1 MLFSKFKSN
10 SILEF
15 ILVSFLIGIF
25 SYLIAILFS
34 YPYYS
39 IGSVGENSAYDGEPD
54 YFANIISTLIN
65 GHSMDFLHPGV
76 PINQLS
82 AFMINLFSS
91 TLTVEQIIEISRAI
105 IIFFNC
111 MMIYIGSRL
120 FLQQHLILTILLIG
134 ILIAYPAGFILIDNL
149 SPNSILF
156 GLSVL
161 LTAIGTKL
169 EYKITSY
176 HLLYGFLLGL
186 AISIKYISLI
196 IALPLFVSLIFDSN
210 MINLRVTK
218 AIKTI
223 FFIVL
228 ISFLSF
234 MILAWPILPVTPY
247 ILTHHEFI
255 SPDLTKVF
263 QNSNYILILFFL
275 VLPSFFILAKGFKV
289 IINKGIKDSY
299 HLTCIALIFLVLVV
313 SALKLTQDI
322 TLISL
327 GHSLRNF
334 LPILGMI
341 VLFVPYIL
349 NILPTSKRYIHIFSA
364 IFFISMVFFKINF
377 NNQSDYAASLEQ
389 KNFSLFIEQYNDY
402 DFLAFYPP
410 SAFIST
416 ELFVAWA
423 DYRYGDSRVV
433 FSDQKALFR
442 STPMQKKIRIINS
455 RKFDLMPPN
464 NKPSYRYF
472 DAISKSKF
480 FSKTQKQVALN
491 QMNLLSPK
499 SLCTSLFDGFNVTKR
514 SILFFPQSL
523 GSYIENDNLINIDVA
538 KSFVSELKNELYN
551 SCKIDSEISES
562 SYKDQIFYVLAI
574 SPSYS
579 S

>member
-15 ILVSFLIGIF
+15 LLVSSFIGIF

-39 IGSVGENSAYDGEPD
+39 IGSIGGNSAYDGEPD

-65 GHSMDFLHPGV
+65 GHSMDFLHPGI

-91 TLTVEQIIEISRAI
+91 TLTVEQIIELSRAT

-111 MMIYIGSRL
+111 TMIYIGSRI
-120 FLQQHLILTILLIG
+120 FLQQHLILTVLLIG

-169 EYKITSY
+169 RHKITSY

-196 IALPLFVSLIFDSN
+196 IALPLLVSLIFDSN
-210 MINLRVTK
+210 TINMRATK

-223 FFIVL
+223 FFIGL

-234 MILAWPILPVTPY
+234 MILAWPILPVSPY
-247 ILTHHEFI
+247 IFTHHGLI
-255 SPDLTKVF
+255 SSDLISVL

-275 VLPSFFILAKGFKV
+275 VLLSFFIIIKGSKA
-289 IINKGIKDSY
+289 IRNKGIKDSY
-299 HLTCIALIFLVLVV
+299 YLTCIALIIPVLII
-313 SALKLTQDI
+313 STIKLIQD
-322 TLISL
+322 TSLISL
-327 GHSLRNF
+327 GYSLRNF

-341 VLFVPYIL
+341 VLFVPYIFK
-349 NILPTSKRYIHIFSA
+349 IIRIPKRYIYIFPA

-377 NNQSDYAASLEQ
+377 NNQSNYAASLEQ
-389 KNFSLFIEQYNDY
+389 KSFSLFIEQYNDY

-423 DYRYGDSRVV
+423 DYRYGDSGVV
-433 FSDQKALFR
+433 FSDQKAFFR

-455 RKFDLMPPN
+455 RKFDLIPPN

-491 QMNLLSPK
+491 QMNLLTPK

-523 GSYIENDNLINIDVA
+523 GSYIENDNLINIDFA
-538 KSFVSELKNELYN
+538 KSFVSELKNDLYN
-551 SCKIDSEISES
+551 SCMIDSEISES
-562 SYKDQIFYVLAI
+562 SYKDQIFYVLVI